1 MVSGKSA
8 LSTLNKYLQDKH
20 QISISP
26 MGIIDAIYQNEIPD
40 EMKSLVD
47 ILAKFVSRSVADH
60 GAQD

>member
-1 MVSGKSA
+1 
-8 LSTLNKYLQDKH
+8 
-20 QISISP
+20 